1 MDTSK
6 IKAIFKAIECKSMS
20 KAAETLSYTPSAMS
34 HIVDAVEKE
43 LGVRILKRTP
53 LGVEWSEYGLHLEP
67 SLRRLVEAEDELM
80 ASAEAIVMQS
90 EHQLRIGT
98 YSSISYKILPELLK
112 GFKTE
117 YPNITVSIFIG
128 NNLKDWIGS
137 DIVDVTFDDVS
148 GVQGNEWI
156 PIMKD
161 YYCAVMPT
169 GILEGEKTVK
179 REQLCRYPFIM
190 VNDSHTRDYFLDLE
204 FSETIK
210 FTSVDDSSVL
220 SMVKEGI
227 GVSVLP
233 SLSVTK
239 HLRGIH
245 TAKLEPALYRTL
257 GISYKKKTHHPF
269 AVEKFIQYLEKHY
282 EK

>member
-6 IKAIFKAIECKSMS
+6 IKAIFTAIECKSMS
-20 KAAETLSYTPSAMS
+20 KAAEALSYTPSAMS
-34 HIVDAVEKE
+34 HIADSVEKE

-53 LGVEWSEYGLHLEP
+53 LGVEWSEEGKRLEP
-67 SLRRLVEAEDELM
+67 SLRKLVEAEEELK
-80 ASAEAIVMQS
+80 ANVEAIIMQG
-90 EHQLRIGT
+90 EHSLRIGT

-117 YPNITVSIFIG
+117 YPNVNVSIVIG
-128 NNLKDWIGS
+128 NNLRDWIAA
-137 DIVDVTFDDVS
+137 DKVDVTFDDV
-148 GVQGNEWI
+148 GGTQANEWI

-161 YYCAVMPT
+161 HYCAVMPV
-169 GILEGEKTVK
+169 GILSGEKTVK

-190 VNDSHTRDYFLDLE
+190 VDDSHIKNYFDGLE

-210 FTSVDDSSVL
+210 FASVDDSSVL

-239 HLRGIH
+239 HFKGIH
-245 TAKLEPALYRTL
+245 TARLVPELYRPL
-257 GISYKKKTHHPF
+257 GISYKKKTTRSF
-269 AVEKFIQYLEKHY
+269 GVEKFIRYLKMHY
-282 EK
+282 GQ